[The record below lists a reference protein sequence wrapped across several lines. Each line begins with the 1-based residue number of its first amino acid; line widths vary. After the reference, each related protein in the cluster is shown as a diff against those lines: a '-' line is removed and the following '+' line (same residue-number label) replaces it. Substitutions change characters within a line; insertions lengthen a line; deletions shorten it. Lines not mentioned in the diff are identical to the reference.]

1 MVIRMLSRLS
11 IVLLFGGLT
20 AACSMVGSGSSHSF
34 FNECTFSFGGCMY
47 EGSYEP
53 GEEKYAEEEAK
64 RLNRQQLERLKQQS
78 M

>member
-1 MVIRMLSRLS
+1 
-11 IVLLFGGLT
+11 
-20 AACSMVGSGSSHSF
+20 
-34 FNECTFSFGGCMY
+34 MY